1 MECCELD
8 ISTLS
13 QNYSLKCFPLRSWTF
28 SLPGNTL
35 TTLNLSQQVCVPY
48 VPSFQFPNQIVD
60 TLYEKW
66 FKDCVSSL
74 QGEDVAQLVGW
85 LDNVR
90 FPITF
95 FTYNLI

>member
-1 MECCELD
+1 M
-8 ISTLS
+8 
-13 QNYSLKCFPLRSWTF
+13 F

-35 TTLNLSQQVCVPY
+35 ATLNLSQQVCVPDG
-48 VPSFQFPNQIVD
+48 PSFQFPNQIVD
-60 TLYEKW
+60 TLYEKR

-74 QGEDVAQLVGW
+74 QDEDVAQLVGW

-95 FTYNLI
+95 FAYNLI